1 MNVPRKKCGNCFSD
15 IEKRGGICPVCG
27 YAKGM
32 SGEPSVLSR
41 GKKLGGRYVIG
52 GCIGSGGFGITY
64 LAFDLKDG
72 RTVAVKEYFPS
83 MLARREKGVRVVP
96 NGVKSA
102 RQYNI
107 GAEKFF
113 DEAELV
119 RRFNGNSGVV
129 SIYECFYEN
138 NTAYYVMEYLDGITL
153 ENYVRKYGAL
163 SSAQT
168 LYIADKVTMALM
180 VLHSG
185 KVLHRDISPDN
196 VMICRDGGVKLID
209 FGAARQLLAGGTDG
223 LTVIMKTGFSPPEQY
238 LNDSEADIRA
248 DIYSLGTTLYY
259 ALTGKIPENP
269 YQRRENDDAFTENS
283 ANADSGLWEVI
294 HKAAAVS
301 SEERYKNAE
310 AMRNALDKLNVT
322 AEEICVP
329 KDHNPLKSEALAQS
343 KPPKRVKARFIA
355 IAAAAVIAAGAV
367 TLSVNGLP
375 GSRFT
380 EHKPV
385 ELTLDSEYAGHFNV
399 GGRISSEL
407 LEQFGGDVEITIFIG
422 PKEDM
427 PPNDVRGV
435 IPVDSNRKSMLSE
448 FTAPETLWA
457 DENGWIS
464 IENDSDRLTL
474 ILSRKG
480 VEALEGN
487 GLGFETY
494 NLIIT
499 SAVLKPSEKGLPINI
514 NNYYKN
520 RNAPYSVTVGT
531 SEKTV
536 SVHLEDSRTTDWP
549 TFETQAIPKSA
560 FYEFDGDVKMTLSIE
575 YDEDP
580 ANVWCNFYVRNSG
593 SCFNVFD
600 DDFLVPAVKSGSG
613 EALLNRDEDFSIIV
627 KRKLK
632 QIDIVIPSE
641 IKAKMSEGVF
651 FQCVNLKVTDAI
663 LEDYFGEYDEFI

>member
-1 MNVPRKKCGNCFSD
+1 MNVPRKKCANCFSD
-15 IEKRGGICPVCG
+15 IEKRGKVCPVCG

-32 SGEPSVLSR
+32 PGEPTVLPR
-41 GKKLGGRYVIG
+41 GKKLGGRYVLG

-96 NGVKSA
+96 NGAKNA

-153 ENYVRKYGAL
+153 EKYVRKYGTL

-168 LYIADKVTMALM
+168 LYIADKMTMALM

-196 VMICRDGGVKLID
+196 VMICRDSRVKLID

-238 LNDSEADIRA
+238 LNGSEADIRA

-269 YQRRENDDAFTENS
+269 YQRRENDAAFAENS
-283 ANADSGLWEVI
+283 ANADSGLWEI
-294 HKAAAVS
+294 IRKAAAIS
-301 SEERYKNAE
+301 PEERYKSAE
-310 AMRNALDKLNVT
+310 AIRNALDALNVT
-322 AEEICVP
+322 AEEVCAP
-329 KDHNPLKSEALAQS
+329 KEHNPLKSEASAQS
-343 KPPKRVKARFIA
+343 KPPKRVKARIIA
-355 IAAAAVIAAGAV
+355 ITAAAAVTAGAV
-367 TLSVNGLP
+367 VLSVNGLC
-375 GSRFT
+375 GSRFAG
-380 EHKPV
+380 HKPA

-407 LEQFGGDVEITIFIG
+407 LEEFGGDVEITIFLG
-422 PKEDM
+422 PNEDM
-427 PPNDVRGV
+427 PPDDICGV
-435 IPVDSNRKSMLSE
+435 IPVDSNRNSMLSE
-448 FTAPETLWA
+448 LSSHETLWA
-457 DENGWIS
+457 DENGWIT
-464 IENDSDRLTL
+464 IEKDCDRLTL
-474 ILSRKG
+474 ILSREG
-480 VEALEGN
+480 VEALDGN

-494 NLIIT
+494 NLIVT

-514 NNYYKN
+514 CDDYKT
-520 RNAPYSVTVGT
+520 RNAPYSVMVGT
-531 SEKTV
+531 MEKTV
-536 SVHLEDSRTTDWP
+536 SVHLEESRRTGWP
-549 TFETQAIPKSA
+549 TWETQAIPKSA
-560 FYEFDGDVKMTLSIE
+560 FYEFEGDVKLTLSIE
-575 YDEDP
+575 YDEDT
-580 ANVWCNFYVRNSG
+580 ADGWYAFYTRNSG
-593 SCFNVFD
+593 FCFNVFD
-600 DDFLVPAVKSGSG
+600 DDYLIPAVKSGS
-613 EALLNRDEDFSIIV
+613 EHMLIRDDHYSIIV

-632 QIDIVIPSE
+632 QIVIVIPSQ

-651 FQCVNLKVTDAI
+651 FQCVNLKVTDAL